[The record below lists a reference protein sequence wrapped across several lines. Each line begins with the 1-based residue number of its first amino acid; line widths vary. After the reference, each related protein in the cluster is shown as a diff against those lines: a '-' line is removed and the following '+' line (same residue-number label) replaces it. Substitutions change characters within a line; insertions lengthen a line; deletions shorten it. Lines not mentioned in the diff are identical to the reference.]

1 MTTLVVL
8 DNPANSSQ
16 RTISYIKTIGKKT
29 QSQQIILLNL
39 TDLSEDF
46 VLQHLTSD
54 PSLVTYVN
62 GFELYTKIDEQ
73 FIEIIKTWL
82 ETLVQNNPRIPW
94 LEYSRLSEQNFSI
107 TPFQN
112 LKRLHLISYT
122 IDKYVPSAVLYIG
135 TGIG

>member
-16 RTISYIKTIGKKT
+16 RTISYFKTIGKKT

-46 VLQHLTSD
+46 VLPHLTSD

-62 GFELYTKIDEQ
+62 GFEL
-73 FIEIIKTWL
+73 
-82 ETLVQNNPRIPW
+82 
-94 LEYSRLSEQNFSI
+94 
-107 TPFQN
+107 
-112 LKRLHLISYT
+112 
-122 IDKYVPSAVLYIG
+122 
-135 TGIG
+135 

>member
-16 RTISYIKTIGKKT
+16 RTISYFKAIGKKT

-62 GFELYTKIDEQ
+62 GFELYTKIDKQ

-82 ETLVQNNPRIPW
+82 QTLLQISPSFLL

-107 TPFQN
+107 VPFQN

-122 IDKYVPSAVLYIG
+122 NDKYTPSSVLYIG
-135 TGIG
+135 TG